1 VTNFITPPNS
11 PVLPQRA
18 FVVVTK
24 PTSQPSDIVLRISMG
39 LGTSGGWADTTP
51 WPNPPTGTSFIEV
64 QVTNV
69 TSQTDFDVTTD
80 STLPGGVSV
89 LSGADAPQMML
100 WNVATSRFEELSV
113 SSVTTSG
120 NTATIVLNTAP
131 SFTIAE
137 DDTLSP
143 YTDRLTVIAE
153 ACEDYFDE
161 LGPGQV
167 VDLDTDT
174 RAVRAARY
182 PPITQDF
189 PSRAGQAIL
198 SRLIDALGGVS
209 PDAELT
215 NITRN
220 EPDIPSQVIDG
231 PNQVTLGYVNIY
243 PL

>member
-1 VTNFITPPNS
+1 
-11 PVLPQRA
+11 
-18 FVVVTK
+18 
-24 PTSQPSDIVLRISMG
+24 
-39 LGTSGGWADTTP
+39 
-51 WPNPPTGTSFIEV
+51 
-64 QVTNV
+64 
-69 TSQTDFDVTTD
+69 
-80 STLPGGVSV
+80 
-89 LSGADAPQMML
+89 MML